1 MSLTS
6 NKLTWTRKAAWVA
19 IPLAV
24 VLIFGVGFAK
34 TGDGYLGVYI
44 SDIDEDLQAAE
55 DLPSTD
61 GVMVTEVVD
70 GSPAEEAGLKRG
82 DVILKYGEKTVS
94 STRRLTR
101 MIEWTE
107 PGEKIAL
114 TVLRGGKES
123 TLSATIGEDEG
134 REMTVWSWS
143 GDDDGPAVTI
153 PPTPDVPMAPRAG
166 IFSLGQVSSSR
177 IGVSLNSLS
186 DQLAEAYGATDGGAL
201 ITEVEKDSP
210 AEDAGLKAGDVI
222 VEVDHKAVE
231 DVDDIRRAISK
242 KKEGEK
248 VAVRVLRPLDHT
260 DLTVDVEVEESSTWS
275 GFGSGNW
282 TAPHVGRIEIPEFDT
297 REWRSAQR
305 EYRDAMREVR
315 DDWREE
321 LEAEMEK
328 LREELK
334 ELRQE
339 LREKGR

>member
-1 MSLTS
+1 MIS
-6 NKLTWTRKAAWVA
+6 NKLTGIRRAAWLA

-24 VLIFGVGFAK
+24 VLIFGVASAK
-34 TGDGYLGVYI
+34 SGDGYLGVYI

-82 DVILKYGEKTVS
+82 DVILKFGEKAVS

-114 TVLRGGKES
+114 TVLRDGKET
-123 TLSATIGEDEG
+123 TLTTTIGEDEG
-134 REMTVWSWS
+134 KDVTVWSWN
-143 GDDDGPAVTI
+143 GDDDDFAVTV
-153 PPTPDVPMAPRAG
+153 PPAPIAPVPPRAG
-166 IFSLGQVSSSR
+166 VFSLGQVSSSR

-186 DQLAEAYGATDGGAL
+186 DQLAQVYGATDGGAL
-201 ITEVEKDSP
+201 ITEVEEDSP
-210 AEDAGLKAGDVI
+210 ADEAGLKAGDVI

-231 DVDDIRRAISK
+231 DVDEIRRAIGK
-242 KKEGEK
+242 KKEGEM
-248 VAVRVLRPLDHT
+248 VAVRVLRPMENT
-260 DLTVDVEVEESSTWS
+260 DLTVDVAVEESTTWS

-305 EYRDAMREVR
+305 EYRDAMRDAR